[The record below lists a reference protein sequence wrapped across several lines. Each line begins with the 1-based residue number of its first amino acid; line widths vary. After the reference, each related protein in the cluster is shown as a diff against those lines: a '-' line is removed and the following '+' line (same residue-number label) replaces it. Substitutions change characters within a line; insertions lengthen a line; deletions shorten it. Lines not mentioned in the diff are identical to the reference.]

1 MRDKFLISVFIAFCM
16 ELVSFG
22 QDLIIKIQD
31 GEKEPLPGAVVQ
43 LALPSMEKIIQAADN
58 AGIVSVSNLNPG
70 KYGLKITFVGF
81 QPLDTVITVKSGR
94 NEYVFVLSEESFAIS
109 EIVVSAR
116 RPMIKQEEDKMIIDI
131 ESVAS
136 ISTNTLE
143 VLESTPGLIVDQ
155 DGGIYLSSATPA
167 MILINGREQKMSGQD
182 IMTLLRSLPPGS
194 VQRIEVMRTPSAK
207 YSASSSGGIVNIIL
221 KKGMKIGRFGSIRT
235 GMNQGRFGNRF
246 AGFSINNSGEY
257 STGYLNME
265 LSHNDMLE
273 ELNSTRLLRPDTTL
287 YQSSETRRQAQQG
300 YIGYGVGFDAGKKMS
315 LNYDGRLNGSLPRS
329 SSVNSNIIKTAEGIK
344 VSETVNNINNKS
356 SFINLRQE
364 FGALYRIDTTGSEID
379 TRFSYGYNRSY
390 NSQNYSTSF
399 LVPSTSVILGDGQNE
414 QQRHFLQLQSDFAYR
429 LPYEIKL
436 EAGYSGTYQ
445 NYFSNTRYYIISGG
459 IRNEDLSRTGR
470 YRYREHISSLYIQVS
485 RELLW
490 RILLKSG
497 IRMEHTFMEGLQKI
511 PMDTSFVVRR
521 ADWFPYLYLSR
532 PVVTVAGFE
541 VRAYAIYRRTIARP
555 GYENLNPSV
564 RYVDQFFYETGNPG
578 LKPQFTTNM
587 ELNISVDDMPV
598 FAWGINKTENI
609 FSSVVY
615 RDSRN
620 INIAV
625 RTYDNLGK
633 NRETYFRIAVGI
645 PPTKIYFFYAGAQY
659 NRNIY
664 DGFYE
669 GAPLSFDRGSW
680 RFFTYHSLRLTRQT
694 RLTMNGYIIT
704 KGQMNLYEIN
714 TFGQLNFGLNQTF
727 FNRKL
732 SLTLSA
738 RDILRTMVNEFSL
751 QQGNISTTGQRYS
764 DTRRFGINIIW
775 NFGIPEKKE
784 KEKKIDIDMDV

>member
-1 MRDKFLISVFIAFCM
+1 M

>member
-1 MRDKFLISVFIAFCM
+1 M

-364 FGALYRIDTTGSEID
+364 FGALYRIDTAGSEID

-429 LPYEIKL
+429 LPYEIKF

-445 NYFSNTRYYIISGG
+445 NYFSNTRYYITSGD

-587 ELNISVDDMPV
+587 ELNISVDDLPV

-645 PPTKIYFFYAGAQY
+645 PPTNIYFFYAGAQY

>member
-1 MRDKFLISVFIAFCM
+1 M

-194 VQRIEVMRTPSAK
+194 VLRIEVMRTPSAK

-620 INIAV
+620 MNIAV

>member
-1 MRDKFLISVFIAFCM
+1 MRDKVLISVFIAFGM

-43 LALPSMEKIIQAADN
+43 LVLPSMEKIIQAADN

-194 VQRIEVMRTPSAK
+194 VLRIEVMRTPSAK

-364 FGALYRIDTTGSEID
+364 FGALYRIDTAGSEID

-429 LPYEIKL
+429 LPYEIKF

-445 NYFSNTRYYIISGG
+445 NYFSNTRYYITSGD

-587 ELNISVDDMPV
+587 ELNISVDDLPV

-620 INIAV
+620 MNIAV

-645 PPTKIYFFYAGAQY
+645 PPTNIYFFYAGAQY

-680 RFFTYHSLRLTRQT
+680 RFFTYHSLNLTRQT

>member
-1 MRDKFLISVFIAFCM
+1 M

-194 VQRIEVMRTPSAK
+194 VLRIEVMRTPSAK

-620 INIAV
+620 MNIAV

-738 RDILRTMVNEFSL
+738 RDILCTMVNEFSL
-751 QQGNISTTGQRYS
+751 QQGNISTTGKRYS

>member
-1 MRDKFLISVFIAFCM
+1 MRDKVLISVFIAFGM

-194 VQRIEVMRTPSAK
+194 VLRIEVMRTPSAK

-364 FGALYRIDTTGSEID
+364 FGALYRIDTAGSEID

-429 LPYEIKL
+429 LPYEIKF

-445 NYFSNTRYYIISGG
+445 NYFSNTRYYITSGD

-587 ELNISVDDMPV
+587 ELNISVDDLPV

-620 INIAV
+620 MNIAV

-645 PPTKIYFFYAGAQY
+645 PPTNIYFFYAGAQY

-680 RFFTYHSLRLTRQT
+680 RFFTYHSLNLTRQT

-738 RDILRTMVNEFSL
+738 RDILCTMVNEFSL
-751 QQGNISTTGQRYS
+751 QQGNINTTGKRYS

>member
-1 MRDKFLISVFIAFCM
+1 
-16 ELVSFG
+16 
-22 QDLIIKIQD
+22 
-31 GEKEPLPGAVVQ
+31 
-43 LALPSMEKIIQAADN
+43 MEKIIQAADN

-364 FGALYRIDTTGSEID
+364 FGALYRIDTAGSEID

-429 LPYEIKL
+429 LPYEIKF

-445 NYFSNTRYYIISGG
+445 NYFSNTRYYITSGD

-587 ELNISVDDMPV
+587 ELNISVDDLPV

-620 INIAV
+620 MNIAV

-645 PPTKIYFFYAGAQY
+645 PPTNIYFFYAGAQY

-738 RDILRTMVNEFSL
+738 RDILCTMVNEFSL
-751 QQGNISTTGQRYS
+751 QQGNINTTGKRYS

>member
-1 MRDKFLISVFIAFCM
+1 LISVFIAFGM

-43 LALPSMEKIIQAADN
+43 LVLPSMEKIIQAADN

-194 VQRIEVMRTPSAK
+194 VLRIEVMRTPSAK

-364 FGALYRIDTTGSEID
+364 FGALYRIDTAGSEID

-429 LPYEIKL
+429 LPYEIKF

-445 NYFSNTRYYIISGG
+445 NYFSNTRYYITSGD

-587 ELNISVDDMPV
+587 ELNISVDDLPV

-620 INIAV
+620 MNIAV

-645 PPTKIYFFYAGAQY
+645 PPTNIYFFYAGAQY

-680 RFFTYHSLRLTRQT
+680 RFFTYHSLNLTRQT

-738 RDILRTMVNEFSL
+738 RDILCTMVNEFSL
-751 QQGNISTTGQRYS
+751 QQGNINTTGKRYS

>member
-1 MRDKFLISVFIAFCM
+1 MISVFIAFGM

-194 VQRIEVMRTPSAK
+194 VLRIEVMRTPSAK

-364 FGALYRIDTTGSEID
+364 FGALYRIDTAGSEID

-429 LPYEIKL
+429 LPYEIKF

-445 NYFSNTRYYIISGG
+445 NYFSNTRYYITSGD

-587 ELNISVDDMPV
+587 ELNISVDDLPV

-620 INIAV
+620 MNIAV

-645 PPTKIYFFYAGAQY
+645 PPTNIYFFYAGAQY

-680 RFFTYHSLRLTRQT
+680 RFFTYHSLNLTRQT

-738 RDILRTMVNEFSL
+738 RDILCTMVNEFSL
-751 QQGNISTTGQRYS
+751 QQGNINTTGKRYS

>member
-1 MRDKFLISVFIAFCM
+1 M

-620 INIAV
+620 MNIAV

>member
-1 MRDKFLISVFIAFCM
+1 MRDKVLISVFIAFCM

-43 LALPSMEKIIQAADN
+43 LVLPSMEKIIQAADN
-58 AGIVSVSNLNPG
+58 AGIVSVSNLKPG

-207 YSASSSGGIVNIIL
+207 YSASSSGGIVNITL

-287 YQSSETRRQAQQG
+287 YQSSETRRKAQQG

-399 LVPSTSVILGDGQNE
+399 LVPSTSVILGEGQNE

-620 INIAV
+620 MNIAV

-645 PPTKIYFFYAGAQY
+645 PPTNIYFFYAGAQY

>member
-1 MRDKFLISVFIAFCM
+1 MISVFIAFGM

-43 LALPSMEKIIQAADN
+43 LVLPSMEKIIQAADN

-194 VQRIEVMRTPSAK
+194 VLRIEVMRTPSAK

-364 FGALYRIDTTGSEID
+364 FGALYRIDTAGSEID

-429 LPYEIKL
+429 LPYEIKF

-445 NYFSNTRYYIISGG
+445 NYFSNTRYYITSGD

-587 ELNISVDDMPV
+587 ELNISVDDLPV

-620 INIAV
+620 MNIAV

-645 PPTKIYFFYAGAQY
+645 PPTNIYFFYAGAQY

-680 RFFTYHSLRLTRQT
+680 RFFTYHSLNLTRQT

-738 RDILRTMVNEFSL
+738 RDILCTMVNEFSL
-751 QQGNISTTGQRYS
+751 QQGNINTTGKRYS

>member
-1 MRDKFLISVFIAFCM
+1 M

-194 VQRIEVMRTPSAK
+194 VLRIEVMRTPSAK

-364 FGALYRIDTTGSEID
+364 FGALYRIDTAGSEID

-429 LPYEIKL
+429 LPYEIKF

-445 NYFSNTRYYIISGG
+445 NYFSNTRYYITSGD

>member
-1 MRDKFLISVFIAFCM
+1 MISVFIAFGM

-194 VQRIEVMRTPSAK
+194 VLRIEVMRTPSAK

-364 FGALYRIDTTGSEID
+364 FGALYRIDTAGSEID

-429 LPYEIKL
+429 LPYEIKF

-445 NYFSNTRYYIISGG
+445 NYFSNTRYYITSGD

-587 ELNISVDDMPV
+587 ELNISVDDLPV

-620 INIAV
+620 MNIAV

-645 PPTKIYFFYAGAQY
+645 PPTNIYFFYAGAQY

-680 RFFTYHSLRLTRQT
+680 RFFTYHSLNLTRQT

>member
-1 MRDKFLISVFIAFCM
+1 MISVFIAFCM

-43 LALPSMEKIIQAADN
+43 LVLPSMEKIIQAADN
-58 AGIVSVSNLNPG
+58 AGIVSVSNLKPG

-207 YSASSSGGIVNIIL
+207 YSASSSGGIVNITL

-287 YQSSETRRQAQQG
+287 YQSSETRRKAQQG

-399 LVPSTSVILGDGQNE
+399 LVPSTSVILGEGQNE

-620 INIAV
+620 MNIAV

-645 PPTKIYFFYAGAQY
+645 PPTNIYFFYAGAQY

>member
-1 MRDKFLISVFIAFCM
+1 MISVFIAFCM

>member
-1 MRDKFLISVFIAFCM
+1 M

-194 VQRIEVMRTPSAK
+194 VLRIEVMRTPSAK

>member
-1 MRDKFLISVFIAFCM
+1 MRDKVLISVFIAFGM

-43 LALPSMEKIIQAADN
+43 LVLPSMEKIIQAADN

-194 VQRIEVMRTPSAK
+194 VLRIEVMRTPSAK

-364 FGALYRIDTTGSEID
+364 FGALYRIDTAGSEID

-429 LPYEIKL
+429 LPYEIKF

-445 NYFSNTRYYIISGG
+445 NYFSNTRYYITSGD

-587 ELNISVDDMPV
+587 ELNISVDDLPV

-620 INIAV
+620 MNIAV

-645 PPTKIYFFYAGAQY
+645 PPTNIYFFYAGAQY

-680 RFFTYHSLRLTRQT
+680 RFFTYHSLNLTRQT

-738 RDILRTMVNEFSL
+738 RDILCTMVNEFSL
-751 QQGNISTTGQRYS
+751 QQGNINTTGKRYS